1 MQPISTIQLPQRKRV
16 ADTHFSQL
24 PVSGW
29 NIEPTTA
36 ATTSSFRT
44 TSTPFSGLSI
54 SSANVH
60 TGKSLPTRGKY
71 EFTGHSLSIGAK
83 AGIAIAIVLI
93 LISVA
98 VRLAIVIWKKN
109 QKDQEKEEEKDKA
122 KGSGNN
128 SDQKGKDLDQGKE
141 DMTEFDGRDTI
152 SSRPGLQELDGV
164 YGDVWGILGGEN
176 TQ

>member
-1 MQPISTIQLPQRKRV
+1 LPQRSWV
-16 ADTHFSQL
+16 ADTDFSQL

-44 TSTPFSGLSI
+44 TTTPSSGLSI

-60 TGKSLPTRGKY
+60 TGKSLPTRGEY
-71 EFTGHSLSIGAK
+71 DFTSQGLSTGAK

-98 VRLAIVIWKKN
+98 VRLAIVVWKKN
-109 QKDQEKEEEKDKA
+109 QKDKEKEEKKDKA
-122 KGSGNN
+122 
-128 SDQKGKDLDQGKE
+128 QG
-141 DMTEFDGRDTI
+141 TWNQ
-152 SSRPGLQELDGV
+152 L
-164 YGDVWGILGGEN
+164 
-176 TQ
+176 